1 MRCGSSDPLCTMNE
15 AGGRNV
21 RRFFFTQ
28 ISRSVM
34 RTFVSSAAALC
45 CIVLTALLAV
55 AWTAP
60 PQPQD
65 DALRI
70 VTARYVQDVASFRQS
85 IEQTQA
91 AVESGSDEDVRNAVA
106 AMRIA
111 FKRTEFLMCFSDPEF
126 TDDYINGA
134 PLPSLERNTGDVTIL
149 EPEGLQVLDETA
161 FAPEGERIDRAKM
174 RELLQ
179 LLRKRMELFS
189 SARLQHLL
197 TDQNIFEAV
206 RLNLIRVY
214 SLGLTGFDTPG
225 SLNAIPEAHAGFEA
239 MEFAMSA
246 YYDRLNT
253 LEGAN
258 DNDIDGEF
266 VRGLSDYFTQAL
278 SRLEEQ
284 SDFNSF
290 DRLEFLRE
298 ALNPLFGLT
307 LRTHLALD
315 IPTFDEGAQRMTPIN
330 YMADNLFSPEL
341 LNAHY
346 YTRSSPEEA
355 GEDVVALGKLLF
367 FDPIL
372 SVNNQRACA
381 SCHQPNKAFT
391 DGLPKS
397 LALNFDGTLDRN
409 APTLVNAVF
418 SDRFFYDLRA
428 SKLNDQI
435 EHVVANEREF
445 HSTFIEI
452 ADKLNKSDEYRSLFR
467 RAFPQLGDKPIVAHS
482 ISSAVAAYVRSL
494 VAMNSDFDRYA
505 RGDGDR
511 IDPAVYRGFNLFMGK
526 AACGTCHFAPN
537 FNGLVPPYFVETETE
552 VLGVPATADT
562 LNPALDTDL
571 GRWGGRL
578 LERAPFY
585 KHSFK
590 TVTLRN
596 VELTAPY
603 MHNGVYRTLEEV
615 VDFYNRGGG
624 IGLGLDVEHQTLAP
638 DRLDLTDQ
646 ERADLVAFMHSLTD
660 TSGVSS
666 KPTRLPEVEGQ
677 AELNQRRIGG
687 EY

>member
-1 MRCGSSDPLCTMNE
+1 MRCGSTDPLCTMNE
-15 AGGRNV
+15 AGGRTV

-34 RTFVSSAAALC
+34 RTFVSSATALI
-45 CIVLTALLAV
+45 CIVITAFLVV

-60 PQPQD
+60 PQKQE
-65 DALRI
+65 ALQI
-70 VTARYVQDVASFRQS
+70 VTARYVQDVTAFQES
-85 IEQTQA
+85 IEKTKT
-91 AVESGSDEDVRNAVA
+91 AVESGSDEDIRTAVA

-111 FKRTEFLMCFSDPEF
+111 FKRTEFLMNFSDPEF
-126 TDDYINGA
+126 TDDFINGA

-149 EPEGLQVLDETA
+149 EPEGLQVIDETA
-161 FAPEGERIDRAKM
+161 FAPEGDNIDRDKM

-179 LLRKRMELFS
+179 LLAKRMDLFR

-206 RLNLIRVY
+206 RLNLIRVF

-225 SLNAIPEAHAGFEA
+225 SLNAIPEAHASFEA
-239 MEFAMSA
+239 MEFAMRA
-246 YYDRLNT
+246 YYDRLNE
-253 LEGAN
+253 LEPNYG
-258 DNDIDGEF
+258 NDIDHEH
-266 VRGLSDYFTQAL
+266 VRDISDCFINALISLEQA
-278 SRLEEQ
+278 

-290 DRLEFLRE
+290 DRLAFLRE
-298 ALNPLFGLT
+298 SVNPLFSLT
-307 LRTHLALD
+307 LRAHLALD
-315 IPTFDEGAQRMTPIN
+315 IPTFGEDAQRRTPIN

-355 GEDVVALGKLLF
+355 GDDVVALGKLLF

-381 SCHQPNKAFT
+381 SCHKPEKAFT

-397 LALNFDGTLDRN
+397 VALDFAGTLERN

-435 EHVVANEREF
+435 EHVVTNEREF

-452 ADKLNKSDEYRSLFR
+452 ADKLNKSDEYRELFR
-467 RAFPQLGDKPIVAHS
+467 RAYPQLGDRPIVAHS
-482 ISSAVAAYVRSL
+482 IAGSVAAYVRSL
-494 VAMNSDFDRYA
+494 VAMNSEFDRYA
-505 RGDGDR
+505 RREVDR
-511 IDPAVYRGFNLFMGK
+511 IDPAVQRGFNVFMGK

-552 VLGVPATADT
+552 VLGVPATPDT
-562 LNPALDTDL
+562 LNPTLDSDL

-624 IGLGLDVEHQTLAP
+624 VGLGLDVEHQTLAP

-646 ERADLVAFMHSLTD
+646 ERADLVAFMHALTD

-666 KPTRLPEVEGQ
+666 RPTRLPQIDGQ
-677 AELNQRRIGG
+677 AELNKRRIGG